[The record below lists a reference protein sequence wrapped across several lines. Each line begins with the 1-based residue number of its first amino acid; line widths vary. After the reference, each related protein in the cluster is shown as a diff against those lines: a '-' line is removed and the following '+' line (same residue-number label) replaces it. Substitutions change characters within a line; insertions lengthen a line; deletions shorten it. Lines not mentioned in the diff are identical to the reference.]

1 MYNNKQGLYKIIVSA
16 SILSLTVSM
25 SWAGYRRINEPNPAD
40 LMAVQIYQ
48 LDNGLTVY
56 LTENSE
62 EPRFYAEISVRA
74 GSKHDPAEATG
85 IAHYLEHMLF
95 KGTRNFGTLDYE
107 KEKLHLDR
115 ITDLYE
121 AHFQET
127 DPEKRMELY
136 AEINQASQLAA

>member
-1 MYNNKQGLYKIIVSA
+1 
-16 SILSLTVSM
+16 
-25 SWAGYRRINEPNPAD
+25 
-40 LMAVQIYQ
+40 MAVQIYQ

-95 KGTRNFGTLDYE
+95 KGSRNFGTLDYE

-121 AHFQET
+121 AHYHET
-127 DPEKRMELY
+127 DSEKRMEMY
-136 AEINQASQLAA
+136 AEIIRHLNSRRNTASPTNLTSCTKRWAGAALMHIHGWRRPCIR